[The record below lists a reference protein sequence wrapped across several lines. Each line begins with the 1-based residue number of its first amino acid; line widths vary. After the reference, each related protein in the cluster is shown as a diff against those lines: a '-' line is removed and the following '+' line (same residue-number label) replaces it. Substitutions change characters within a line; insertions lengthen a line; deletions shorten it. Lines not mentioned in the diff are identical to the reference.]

1 MVNASDL
8 FGGSGTTSLDL
19 VAGEN
24 LTVGDPVSLGIDG
37 KAYKSI
43 GLLNNSTAFANPLP
57 LAETTKY
64 LLDTVASKIIALG
77 VSTVTNT
84 ALYTSVGTVS
94 ASGAL
99 TWGAVTTHTMGSS
112 IGAAGVVWDA
122 VRQSSDQ
129 LFLAYSGATG
139 DLRCRIINYSGT
151 TTTVGTE
158 VSLAV
163 TNVTSGVVMNL
174 VADST
179 GRVLIAWFRNTSTF
193 TLWGSRATVSGTT
206 ITLGAETQI
215 TLSQSADYINNQRI
229 EMLYDSTQD
238 RVVLAVMYHQNFTNA
253 PHLIDLILVNI
264 ATTVSTVNT
273 TNLRQSENN
282 SFVNLNMVLSR
293 VSGVSSYAVR
303 SPQTLNSSGSSN
315 NSEFRLFTVSTTAFT
330 QGAVITLGQNSN
342 LIQSTNWVEDTVN
355 NKIIFGYD
363 SNGCQVYTR
372 SGTTLTLE
380 RTDANIDFDSTTLN
394 FITPYVVGSFNS
406 LQQIYDF
413 SAAIPRR
420 VGTLSVH
427 TNAIPSQSRL
437 LATVSGITYSIQRE
451 AGAKLG
457 SSIQRHLIS
466 RKLTNEDQIGV
477 STQTVSAAA
486 TAKIALRFNKTSPAK
501 IVTGLSGL
509 VPGIDYYVTV
519 AGTRD
524 VAGVAYLGFA
534 KSATELVLANP
545 DGAET

>member
-8 FGGSGTTSLDL
+8 FGGGGTTSLDL

-24 LTVGDPVSLGIDG
+24 LTVGDAVSLGIDG

-77 VSTVTNT
+77 VSTVNNT

-99 TWGAVTTHTMGSS
+99 TWGVVTTHTMGDS
-112 IGAAGVVWDA
+112 IGQSGTTWDA
-122 VRQSSDQ
+122 VRQSNNQ
-129 LFLAYSGATG
+129 LFLAYIRAGQP
-139 DLRCRIINYSGT
+139 LRTRIIEYSGT

-158 VSLAV
+158 VNTTL
-163 TNVTSGVVMNL
+163 TNGTSGIVMNL

-179 GRVLIAWFRNTSTF
+179 GRVLVAWFRNTSTF

-215 TLSQSADYINNQRI
+215 TLPTTPNSVTDQRI
-229 EMLYDSTQD
+229 ELLYDSTQD
-238 RVVLAVMYHQNFTNA
+238 KALIFCSYVTPNFTGVLLLIDFSASLSLVTTNNLGALTSTTGVYLFLGKISGTSSYLIRYPQSSSTESRVVT
-253 PHLIDLILVNI
+253 I
-264 ATTVSTVNT
+264 
-273 TNLRQSENN
+273 
-282 SFVNLNMVLSR
+282 
-293 VSGVSSYAVR
+293 
-303 SPQTLNSSGSSN
+303 
-315 NSEFRLFTVSTTAFT
+315 STTT
-330 QGAVITLGQNSN
+330 ITLGTAVTLSQNSN
-342 LIQSTNWVEDTVN
+342 LLQSTNWVEDTVN

-363 SNGCQVYTR
+363 SNGCEVYTR

-380 RTDANIDFDSTTLN
+380 RTDANIDFSSGDLN
-394 FITPYVVGSFNS
+394 FLTPYVVGNFNS

-413 SAAIPRR
+413 STAIPRR

-427 TNAIPSQSRL
+427 TNVIPSQSRL
-437 LATVSGITYSIQRE
+437 LATVSGITYSIERE

-477 STQTVSAAA
+477 STQTVSSGA

-524 VAGVAYLGFA
+524 VAGIAYLGYA

-545 DGAET
+545 NGAET

>member
-1 MVNASDL
+1 MSTLSD
-8 FGGSGTTSLDL
+8 FGSGGGGTTSLNL

-24 LTVGDPVSLGIDG
+24 LTVGDAVSLGIDG

-64 LLDTVASKIIALG
+64 LLDTVANKIIALG
-77 VSTVTNT
+77 VSTVNNT

-99 TWGAVTTHTMGSS
+99 SWGAVTTHTMADA
-112 IGAAGVVWDA
+112 IGQSGVSWDA
-122 VRQSSDQ
+122 VRQSNNQ
-129 LFLAYSGATG
+129 LFLAYIRGG
-139 DLRCRIINYSGT
+139 QPLRTRIIEYSGT

-158 VSLAV
+158 VSTTL
-163 TNVTSGVVMNL
+163 TNGNTGIVMNL

-215 TLSQSADYINNQRI
+215 TLSIAPNSTTDQRL

-238 RVVLAVMYHQNFTNA
+238 RAVVLAIYQYAGPQHQT
-253 PHLIDLILVNI
+253 DLVLVNFSS
-264 ATTVSTVNT
+264 TVSTVATSAQGNHGSPSGT
-273 TNLRQSENN
+273 LRGA
-282 SFVNLNMVLSR
+282 LSR
-293 VSGVSSYAVR
+293 VSGTSSYLVR
-303 SPQTLNSSGSSN
+303 RCLANTTTNV
-315 NSEFRLFTVSTTAFT
+315 RVFTISTTAFT
-330 QGAVITLGQNSN
+330 LGTEVTLSQNAN
-342 LIQSTNWVEDTVN
+342 GIDNANWVEDTVN
-355 NKIIFGYD
+355 NKIIFGFD
-363 SNGCQVYTR
+363 SNGCEVYTR
-372 SGTTLTLE
+372 SGTTLTLQT
-380 RTDANIDFDSTTLN
+380 TDTTIDFTSTALN
-394 FITPYVVGSFNS
+394 FITPYVVGNFNS

-427 TNAIPSQSRL
+427 TSVIPSQSRL
-437 LATVSGITYSIQRE
+437 LATVSGITYSIERE

-457 SSIQRHLIS
+457 SSIQRHLIA
-466 RKLTNEDQIGV
+466 RKLTNEDQIGI
-477 STQTVSAAA
+477 STQTVSSGA

-524 VAGVAYLGFA
+524 VAGVTYLGFA

-545 DGAET
+545 NGAET